1 MGAFLGTSKGNLLGE
16 LDCFIVRV
24 DEEIVGGRGVKL
36 SDEVVTGLDDGPD
49 DMGSKN
55 GTFVATIC
63 TSNGLPVLGLQD
75 GCDDTSSKG
84 LILGLLDSDGLL
96 DGILLDNTDVGV
108 SDGLDDGLDEV
119 GSKKGTFVVDIVGS
133 DGLSVLGLQDGCDDT
148 SSEGQVL
155 GLLDSDGLMD
165 EEIWLGIIDVATEG
179 CPDGSNVTTCEG
191 LALGLLNSDGLLDEI
206 LLGNADL
213 AIGVDVGSGVA
224 IEGCPVLGLHEGRSE
239 SSSVMVGK
247 LEG

>member
-1 MGAFLGTSKGNLLGE
+1 
-16 LDCFIVRV
+16 
-24 DEEIVGGRGVKL
+24 
-36 SDEVVTGLDDGPD
+36 
-49 DMGSKN
+49 
-55 GTFVATIC
+55 
-63 TSNGLPVLGLQD
+63 
-75 GCDDTSSKG
+75 
-84 LILGLLDSDGLL
+84 
-96 DGILLDNTDVGV
+96 
-108 SDGLDDGLDEV
+108 
-119 GSKKGTFVVDIVGS
+119 
-133 DGLSVLGLQDGCDDT
+133 
-148 SSEGQVL
+148 
-155 GLLDSDGLMD
+155 LLDSDGLMD